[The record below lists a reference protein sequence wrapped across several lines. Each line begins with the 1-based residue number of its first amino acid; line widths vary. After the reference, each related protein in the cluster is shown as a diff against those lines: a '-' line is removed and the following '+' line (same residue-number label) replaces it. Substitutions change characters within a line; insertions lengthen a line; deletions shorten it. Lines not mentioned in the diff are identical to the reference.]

1 MNNNRRNNNFTHNV
15 LFYAVM
21 FLCIMGIV
29 YFFFGG
35 NQSNGQSKTVSQSE
49 FITELK
55 DNKVKSVQLQPNG
68 GVYKVTG
75 TYRKPQ
81 SNNAD
86 STNGF
91 ALAPQRNTKVSQFQS
106 SVLESDVTVGQLQ
119 KYANKHDVKLTT
131 RAEES
136 NSIWMNLLLT
146 VLPLVIM
153 IFFFYMM
160 MGQAGQGGGGRGMMS
175 FGKTK
180 AKPADPKKNK
190 VRFSDVAGEE
200 EEKQELVEVVEF
212 LKNPKKFTRLGAK
225 IPSGVLLEGPP
236 GTGKTLLAKAV
247 AGESG
252 VPFFSISGSDFVEMF
267 VGVGASRVRDLF
279 DQAKKAAP
287 AIIFID
293 EIDAIGRRRGNG
305 MGGGNDEREQTL
317 NQLLVEMDGFQG
329 DEGIIVMA
337 ATNRSDVL
345 DPALLRPGRFDRKI
359 LVGRPDVKGREAILR
374 VHAKNKPIA
383 PDVDLKEI
391 AKQTPGF
398 VGADLANLLN
408 EAALLAARRGKNEI
422 DASDLDEAEDRVIAG
437 PAKHDRVES
446 AQERK
451 TVAYHEAGHT
461 IVGLVLNDARVVHKV
476 TIVPRGRAGG
486 YAIMLPREDEML
498 MSKKN
503 AKEQIAGLM
512 GGRAAEEL
520 IFKSQ
525 SSGASNDFE
534 QATQIA
540 RAMVTQYGMSEKIGP
555 VELQSSGQVFT
566 GQGYDQSPYSE
577 KTAALVDEEIRR
589 ILNEGHEQALHIIET
604 HREQHK
610 AIAEALLKYETLNEK
625 EILSLYKT
633 GKIPEKDHAAE
644 DEKAYAQTF
653 EESKRAL
660 ERMEDAKRDSK
671 NESTDDSTKDDQP
684 ASTDDHPTDQGGHD
698 DQSDHNDQNGH
709 DDSADSDHRE

>member
-1 MNNNRRNNNFTHNV
+1 MNNNRKNNGFAHNV
-15 LFYAVM
+15 LFYAII
-21 FLCIMGIV
+21 FLCIMGIA

-35 NQSNGQSKTVSQSE
+35 SSTDTQSKNVSQST
-49 FITELK
+49 FVTELK
-55 DNKVKSVQLQPNG
+55 DNKVKSFQLQPDG
-68 GVYKVTG
+68 GVYKITG

-81 SNNAD
+81 
-86 STNGF
+86 
-91 ALAPQRNTKVSQFQS
+91 KVSGSDAGFSIVGQKSSTTTSFQS
-106 SVLESDVTVGQLQ
+106 SVLDSDVTLSQLQ
-119 KYANKHDVKLTT
+119 KYAEKNNVTISTK
-131 RAEES
+131 AEES
-136 NSIWMNLLLT
+136 NSLWMNLLFT
-146 VLPLVIM
+146 ILPLIIM
-153 IFFFYMM
+153 VFFFYMM
-160 MGQAGQGGGGRGMMS
+160 MGQASQGGRGGGMMN
-175 FGKTK
+175 FGKSKT
-180 AKPADPKKNK
+180 KPANAKENK

-247 AGESG
+247 AGEAG

-287 AIIFID
+287 SIIFID
-293 EIDAIGRRRGNG
+293 EIDAVGRRRGSG
-305 MGGGNDEREQTL
+305 MGGGHDEREQTL
-317 NQLLVEMDGFQG
+317 NQLLVEMDGFNG
-329 DEGIIVMA
+329 DEGVIVMA
-337 ATNRSDVL
+337 ATNRADVL

-359 LVGRPDVKGREAILR
+359 LVGAPDVKGREAILR
-374 VHAKNKPIA
+374 VHARNKPLG

-408 EAALLAARRGKNEI
+408 EAALLAARRNENEI
-422 DASDLDEAEDRVIAG
+422 SAADVDEAEDRVIAG
-437 PAKHDRVES
+437 PAKRDRVVS
-446 AQERK
+446 PKERE

-486 YAIMLPREDEML
+486 YAIMLPREDQML

-503 AKEQIAGLM
+503 AEEQIAGLM
-512 GGRAAEEL
+512 GGRAAEEI
-520 IFKSQ
+520 IFHSQ

-540 RAMVTQYGMSEKIGP
+540 RAMVTQYGMSDKIGP
-555 VELQSSGQVFT
+555 VELQSSGQVFA
-566 GQGYDQSPYSE
+566 GQGYDQAGYSE
-577 KTAALVDEEIRR
+577 HTAALVDEEIKR

-610 AIAEALLKYETLNEK
+610 LIAEALLKYETLNEK
-625 EILSLYKT
+625 QILSLYKT
-633 GKIPEKDHAAE
+633 GKMPEADVEAAE
-644 DEKAYAQTF
+644 DEQHAATF

-660 ERMEDAKRDSK
+660 ERRETEKVEDEHDNDAESDHASQTPDSSAS
-671 NESTDDSTKDDQP
+671 NDQNDHHDD
-684 ASTDDHPTDQGGHD
+684 HD
-698 DQSDHNDQNGH
+698 DQ
-709 DDSADSDHRE
+709 A

>member
-1 MNNNRRNNNFTHNV
+1 
-15 LFYAVM
+15 M

-35 NQSNGQSKTVSQSE
+35 NQTNSQSKTVSQSE
-49 FITELK
+49 FISELK
-55 DNKVKSVQLQPNG
+55 TNKVKSVQLQPNG

-81 SNNAD
+81 SNNND
-86 STNGF
+86 SANGF
-91 ALAPQRNTKVSQFQS
+91 ALAPQRNNKVSHFQG
-106 SVLESDVTVGQLQ
+106 SVLQSDVTVSQLQ
-119 KYANKHDVKLTT
+119 RYANKHNVSLST

-160 MGQAGQGGGGRGMMS
+160 MGQAGQGGGGRGVMS

-329 DEGIIVMA
+329 DEGVIVMA

-660 ERMEDAKRDSK
+660 ERMEDEKRDSRNEPADEDQAK
-671 NESTDDSTKDDQP
+671 NELP
-684 ASTDDHPTDQGGHD
+684 ASTDDHST
-698 DQSDHNDQNGH
+698 DQSDQNNQNDH